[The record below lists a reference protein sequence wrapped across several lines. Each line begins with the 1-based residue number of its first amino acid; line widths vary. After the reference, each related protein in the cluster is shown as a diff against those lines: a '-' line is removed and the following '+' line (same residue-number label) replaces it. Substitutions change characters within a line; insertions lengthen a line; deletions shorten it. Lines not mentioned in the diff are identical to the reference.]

1 MPLDE
6 QLLHDVRN
14 THQTLYDQG
23 TLPTRAKLAEYYAT
37 FRERFGPQR
46 LANLDGEDLLNIM
59 HAHGNRDSLVYW
71 LEFKDDEE
79 FPSASFGSIAGGSAF
94 KFGIFQRKETGNWVT
109 GSPQKQREIAVDAAI
124 QIARKHRD
132 QLLHG
137 VRLLE
142 AFPENGSDDDY
153 AGLQE
158 RMNSVAPDVSNLA
171 WGHKYFSLLYPDK
184 LDDYHNPSYQRFHL
198 IKLLQE
204 PPAGEG
210 RYLVAGRYVAIAH
223 ALDIPLNHLTM
234 MLNRLH
240 GNPYRYWRVS
250 SANGGGS
257 GIRSPWELMRT
268 EACIALGWP
277 QVGDLSDIAVQK
289 GAREQL
295 RRLIMEQYPNTP
307 QVIGIYAYEFLNFIN
322 GMRSSDLVVVSDR
335 TQIVGVGRITG
346 EYFFET
352 ASPFPHRRAVE
363 WLSLEPWNFPE
374 RDPALQ
380 MDLREIKDS
389 PANQV
394 AIERH
399 IHFAAPTAKVE
410 SHAMPER
417 STTPRGKPPALPG
430 IAGRIQA
437 VLERKQQVI
446 LYGPPGTG
454 KTYWATRAAH
464 DLAAYAAYGLPYD
477 QLTAEQQIE
486 VRGDDQTPGQVRVCI
501 FHPAYGYE
509 DFLEGYRPTTDAG
522 QMTFTLRD
530 GIFKQVCAAA
540 RRQPARRFYLIIDE
554 INRGDIPRIFGELLM
569 VLEKNKRGTAIVLPL
584 SQQPFVVPENV
595 YLIGTM
601 NTADRSIA
609 LLDTALRRR
618 FGFIELMPDSG
629 VLGDAVVGGLPL
641 GPWLDGLNQR
651 IRAHIGRDARNL
663 QVGHSYLMEG
673 ARPVTE
679 IGRFT
684 RIVREDILPL
694 LQEYCYEDYATLQQI
709 LGRGLVDVR
718 AQQIKHDLFD
728 PTRQEDLIQ
737 ALLEPDPEIA
747 TTARTIAA
755 EADVAD
761 DAADD
766 ENIDPDTLSD
776 ESDAQAS

>member
-1 MPLDE
+1 
-6 QLLHDVRN
+6 V
-14 THQTLYDQG
+14 
-23 TLPTRAKLAEYYAT
+23 
-37 FRERFGPQR
+37 
-46 LANLDGEDLLNIM
+46 
-59 HAHGNRDSLVYW
+59 
-71 LEFKDDEE
+71 
-79 FPSASFGSIAGGSAF
+79 
-94 KFGIFQRKETGNWVT
+94 
-109 GSPQKQREIAVDAAI
+109 
-124 QIARKHRD
+124 
-132 QLLHG
+132 
-137 VRLLE
+137 
-142 AFPENGSDDDY
+142 
-153 AGLQE
+153 
-158 RMNSVAPDVSNLA
+158 
-171 WGHKYFSLLYPDK
+171 
-184 LDDYHNPSYQRFHL
+184 
-198 IKLLQE
+198 
-204 PPAGEG
+204 
-210 RYLVAGRYVAIAH
+210 
-223 ALDIPLNHLTM
+223 LDIPLNHLTTI
-234 MLNRLH
+234 LNRRH
-240 GNPYRYWRVS
+240 GNPYRYWRIS
-250 SANGGGS
+250 SANGGDS

-268 EACIALGWP
+268 EACIVLGWP
-277 QVGDLSDIAVQK
+277 KVGNLSDIAVQK

-295 RRLIMEQYPNTP
+295 RRLIMEHYPNTP
-307 QVIGIYAYEFLNFIN
+307 QITGVYAYELLHLIRTISIGDVITVLNQN
-322 GMRSSDLVVVSDR
+322 QV
-335 TQIVGVGRITG
+335 VGVGRVTG
-346 EYFFET
+346 EYQFVADT
-352 ASPFPHRRAVE
+352 PFPHRRAVE
-363 WLSLEPWNFPE
+363 WLSLEPWSFPE

-380 MDLREIKDS
+380 MNLREINDS
-389 PANQV
+389 SANQV

-399 IHFAAPTAKVE
+399 IYFVATTPEGE
-410 SHAMPER
+410 SYSVPER
-417 STTPRGKPPALPG
+417 STIPRGKPPTLPG

-477 QLTAEQQIE
+477 QLTAEQQVE
-486 VRGDDQTPGQVRVCI
+486 VHGDDQTPGQVRVCI

-522 QMTFTLRD
+522 QMIFTLRD
-530 GIFKQVCAAA
+530 GIFKQVCATA
-540 RRQPARRFYLIIDE
+540 RRQPAWRFYLIIDE

-595 YLIGTM
+595 FLIGTM

-651 IRAHIGRDARNL
+651 IREHIGRDARNL

-673 ARPVTE
+673 GRPVSE

-718 AQQIKHDLFD
+718 TQQN
-728 PTRQEDLIQ
+728 Q
-737 ALLEPDPEIA
+737 A
-747 TTARTIAA
+747 
-755 EADVAD
+755 
-761 DAADD
+761 
-766 ENIDPDTLSD
+766 
-776 ESDAQAS
+776 

>member
-1 MPLDE
+1 
-6 QLLHDVRN
+6 
-14 THQTLYDQG
+14 
-23 TLPTRAKLAEYYAT
+23 
-37 FRERFGPQR
+37 
-46 LANLDGEDLLNIM
+46 
-59 HAHGNRDSLVYW
+59 
-71 LEFKDDEE
+71 
-79 FPSASFGSIAGGSAF
+79 
-94 KFGIFQRKETGNWVT
+94 
-109 GSPQKQREIAVDAAI
+109 
-124 QIARKHRD
+124 
-132 QLLHG
+132 
-137 VRLLE
+137 
-142 AFPENGSDDDY
+142 
-153 AGLQE
+153 
-158 RMNSVAPDVSNLA
+158 
-171 WGHKYFSLLYPDK
+171 
-184 LDDYHNPSYQRFHL
+184 
-198 IKLLQE
+198 
-204 PPAGEG
+204 
-210 RYLVAGRYVAIAH
+210 
-223 ALDIPLNHLTM
+223 
-234 MLNRLH
+234 
-240 GNPYRYWRVS
+240 
-250 SANGGGS
+250 
-257 GIRSPWELMRT
+257 
-268 EACIALGWP
+268 
-277 QVGDLSDIAVQK
+277 
-289 GAREQL
+289 
-295 RRLIMEQYPNTP
+295 
-307 QVIGIYAYEFLNFIN
+307 
-322 GMRSSDLVVVSDR
+322 
-335 TQIVGVGRITG
+335 
-346 EYFFET
+346 
-352 ASPFPHRRAVE
+352 
-363 WLSLEPWNFPE
+363 
-374 RDPALQ
+374 
-380 MDLREIKDS
+380 
-389 PANQV
+389 
-394 AIERH
+394 
-399 IHFAAPTAKVE
+399 
-410 SHAMPER
+410 
-417 STTPRGKPPALPG
+417 
-430 IAGRIQA
+430 
-437 VLERKQQVI
+437 
-446 LYGPPGTG
+446 
-454 KTYWATRAAH
+454 
-464 DLAAYAAYGLPYD
+464 
-477 QLTAEQQIE
+477 LTAEQQVE

-673 ARPVTE
+673 ARPVSE